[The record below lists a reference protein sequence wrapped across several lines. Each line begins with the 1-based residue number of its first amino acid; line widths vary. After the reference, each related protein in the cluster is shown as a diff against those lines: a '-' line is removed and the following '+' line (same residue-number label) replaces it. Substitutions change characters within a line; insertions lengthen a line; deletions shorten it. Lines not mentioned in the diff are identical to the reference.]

1 MPLVS
6 KIQYPLYTIMSV
18 SSISSRYP
26 EIEGSTLYTYSLIL
40 TTSNRNIKGESIST
54 KSDRVRELLS
64 GEYDDGAGGCQ
75 EREWRGR
82 CMLHKQLIPL
92 AEDSIQVLTRIKLLK
107 GLGTLLLTHLEF
119 EARRRRSG
127 RDVERT
133 SSAWMICMIFISN

>member
-75 EREWRGR
+75 ERE
-82 CMLHKQLIPL
+82 
-92 AEDSIQVLTRIKLLK
+92 
-107 GLGTLLLTHLEF
+107 
-119 EARRRRSG
+119 
-127 RDVERT
+127 
-133 SSAWMICMIFISN
+133 